1 VRSSGTRCLG
11 QLPDAEAASPAA
23 NCQLPTL
30 SGVGPVPCV
39 APAPSWAP
47 KLGLHADLG
56 GGVRLTDMCLI
67 CVDFDR
73 GALKLREAK
82 RALGEMRTTLD
93 AQHLKE
99 VEKKLNDAERA
110 ADEED

>member
-1 VRSSGTRCLG
+1 
-11 QLPDAEAASPAA
+11 
-23 NCQLPTL
+23 
-30 SGVGPVPCV
+30 
-39 APAPSWAP
+39 
-47 KLGLHADLG
+47 
-56 GGVRLTDMCLI
+56 MCLI

-99 VEKKLNDAERA
+99 VEKKLDDAERA
-110 ADEED
+110 LDDED

>member
-1 VRSSGTRCLG
+1 
-11 QLPDAEAASPAA
+11 
-23 NCQLPTL
+23 
-30 SGVGPVPCV
+30 
-39 APAPSWAP
+39 
-47 KLGLHADLG
+47 
-56 GGVRLTDMCLI
+56 MCLI

-99 VEKKLNDAERA
+99 VEKKLDDAERA
-110 ADEED
+110 ADDED

>member
-1 VRSSGTRCLG
+1 
-11 QLPDAEAASPAA
+11 
-23 NCQLPTL
+23 
-30 SGVGPVPCV
+30 
-39 APAPSWAP
+39 
-47 KLGLHADLG
+47 
-56 GGVRLTDMCLI
+56 MCLI

-99 VEKKLNDAERA
+99 VEKKLDDAERA
-110 ADEED
+110 AHDEG

>member
-1 VRSSGTRCLG
+1 M
-11 QLPDAEAASPAA
+11 
-23 NCQLPTL
+23 
-30 SGVGPVPCV
+30 
-39 APAPSWAP
+39 
-47 KLGLHADLG
+47 
-56 GGVRLTDMCLI
+56 DMCLI

-99 VEKKLNDAERA
+99 VEKKLAEAERA
-110 ADEED
+110 AQDTD